1 MNSGKNC
8 CGTGRVEIVGSIRGP
23 RGSKKVQAQG
33 ELEGEV
39 NNQQM
44 EKLDPRCIKA
54 SASHS
59 GQRVC
64 KCLVGAA
71 CRLVR
76 AAGLELLVAWP
87 EPLHSDPEQL

>member
-1 MNSGKNC
+1 MYQKGK
-8 CGTGRVEIVGSIRGP
+8 ILIHI
-23 RGSKKVQAQG
+23 KKVQAQG
-33 ELEGEV
+33 ELKDEV

-44 EKLDPRCIKA
+44 EKLDPRCITA
-54 SASHS
+54 TASHS

-76 AAGLELLVAWP
+76 VARLELLVARP
-87 EPLHSDPEQL
+87 EPLRLDSELLL